1 LYGEAAKHIKDVAIL
16 EDIRKQ
22 SDILSEQLALNAI
35 DLSDK
40 VALLPKGEFLVGSNR
55 ESDSNQ
61 ARTEI
66 QSGNLIIDR
75 YLVTN
80 ADFKA
85 NFVDK
90 DGYSEGDWWSAEGLA
105 LLKQGKFVD
114 ATGKPGP
121 ANWAD
126 GAFDSSLAKY
136 PVTGISWYEAEAYA
150 RLNKKRLPTAEEW
163 EIAAGAPT
171 TNGVALS
178 EYPFQGADAPKYG
191 DIVAPR
197 EVGVTSWDAS
207 PIKCRDMG
215 SNVAEWTAERSNGTA
230 VVKGAEPG
238 LHPRL
243 FERYARRAK
252 SSFAKPADRSTGR
265 GFRCIE
271 DFVYDAKK
279 DDDDKK
285 N

>member
-1 LYGEAAKHIKDVAIL
+1 
-16 EDIRKQ
+16 
-22 SDILSEQLALNAI
+22 LALSAI
-35 DLSDK
+35 KVSDK

-61 ARTEI
+61 ARTEL

-75 YLVTN
+75 YLVTH

-90 DGYSEGDWWSAEGLA
+90 DGYTEGDWWRAEGLA
-105 LLKQGKFVD
+105 LLKQGKFTD

-126 GAFDSSLAKY
+126 GGFDSSLAKY

-150 RLNKKRLPTAEEW
+150 KMQGQRLPTPEEW
-163 EIAAGAPT
+163 EIAGGAPPA
-171 TNGVALS
+171 NGAAQS
-178 EYPFQGADAPKYG
+178 EYPFQRKESATG

-197 EVGVTSWDAS
+197 EVGVTDWDAS
-207 PIKCRDMG
+207 PINCRDMG
-215 SNVAEWTAERSNGTA
+215 SNVAEWTAERADGTA

-252 SSFAKPADRSTGR
+252 NSFAKLADRSEGR

-279 DDDDKK
+279 DGDDKK